1 MTELPKPP
9 FIPMPNRIRELAQDI
24 TLADLLDSP
33 VMACDAISLMA
44 NIINNGWFYSG
55 LQSNADLSIERDLY
69 AISQSYGAQARQL
82 AFSHLRDRRE
92 YSKENR

>member
-1 MTELPKPP
+1 MTQLPKPP
-9 FIPMPNRIRELAQDI
+9 FIPMPNHIRELAEDI

-33 VMACDAISLMA
+33 VMVCDAISLMA
-44 NIINNGWFYSG
+44 NIINNGWFYSEI
-55 LQSNADLSIERDLY
+55 QSSADLSIQHDLY
-69 AISQSYGAQARQL
+69 AISQSYGAQARRL